1 MASLARAIRRARPLV
16 MQFGGGE
23 LVVVNYLAKQSCLIG
38 ALGMALLARLD
49 DWQPPHGVLARFA
62 PAGRAALDVEI
73 GRLSAASVIVE
84 RHTPAGDADE
94 AFEREFVW
102 GPEAAFYH
110 FSIRNTEY
118 MTPGQFA
125 GWMAAHVASTPP
137 VPLHTGH
144 EQMPGVVR
152 LPGPA
157 GDLDGMALMR
167 RRRSFRGFS
176 DRPIALGELG
186 DCLFAGLGITGFVRG
201 SFDEGY
207 LPLSMTPSGG
217 GRNPYEAYVYVR
229 RAGGLAPGT
238 YHNSAAD
245 HSLCPVS
252 RDHLPAPG
260 AVLGG
265 QPWFDNAAALVL
277 LVAEF
282 RRTMWKYPHPT
293 GYRVVVLEAGH
304 IAQNIILAATAHG
317 LTATPTCAVSD
328 HEAEKLTRA
337 TALTRTTMYAVALG
351 HRSRVPTAVDPIH
364 IVANEAVNGPSR
376 R

>member
-1 MASLARAIRRARPLV
+1 MAGAIRRARPLV
-16 MQFGGGE
+16 MQFGRDE
-23 LVVVNYLAKQSCLIG
+23 LVVVNYLARQSCPIG
-38 ALGMALLARLD
+38 ACGTALLAGLD
-49 DWQPPHGVLARFA
+49 DWQQPENALARFA
-62 PAGRAALDVEI
+62 PAARAALLSEI

-84 RHTPAGDADE
+84 RNTPAGEADE

-102 GPEAAFYH
+102 GAEAAFYH

-118 MTPGQFA
+118 MTPSRFA
-125 GWMAAHVASTPP
+125 GWMTGHVANTPP
-137 VPLHTGH
+137 VPLYTGH
-144 EQMPGVVR
+144 PQAPGVVR
-152 LPGPA
+152 LPEPTGE
-157 GDLDGMALMR
+157 LEGMALMR

-176 DRPIALGELG
+176 DQPIALGDLG

-217 GRNPYEAYVYVR
+217 GRNPYEAYVYAR
-229 RAGGLAPGT
+229 RVDRLAPGT
-238 YHNSAAD
+238 YHYSALD

-252 RDHLPAPG
+252 RDHQPAPG

-277 LVAEF
+277 LVADF
-282 RRTMWKYPHPT
+282 QRTMWKYPHPT

-328 HEAEKLTRA
+328 REAEKLTRA

-351 HRSRVPTAVDPIH
+351 HRSRIPTAVDPIH
-364 IVANEAVNGPSR
+364 VVPNGVGGGRSGR
-376 R
+376 

>member
-1 MASLARAIRRARPLV
+1 
-16 MQFGGGE
+16 MQFGRDG
-23 LVVVNYLAKQSCLIG
+23 LVVVNYLAKRSSPIG
-38 ALGMALLARLD
+38 PLGTALLAGLD
-49 DWQPPHGVLARFA
+49 DWQSSQAVLARFA
-62 PAGRAALDVEI
+62 PAAHAALLSEI
-73 GRLSAASVIVE
+73 ARLSTAAVIVE
-84 RHTPAGDADE
+84 RHTPAGEADE

-102 GPEAAFYH
+102 GAEAAFYH

-125 GWMAAHVASTPP
+125 GWMAEHVASTPP
-137 VPLHTGH
+137 VPLHFGH
-144 EQMPGVVR
+144 VQAPGVVS
-152 LPGPA
+152 LPVPTGE
-157 GDLDGMALMR
+157 LEGMALMR

-176 DRPIALGELG
+176 DQPIDLVDLG

-217 GRNPYEAYVYVR
+217 GRNPYEAYVYAR
-229 RAGGLAPGT
+229 RVGGLAPGT
-238 YHNSAAD
+238 YHYSAVD

-252 RDHLPAPG
+252 NDHQPAPG

-277 LVAEF
+277 LVADF
-282 RRTMWKYPHPT
+282 QRTMWKYPHPT

-328 HEAEKLTRA
+328 CEAEKLTRS

-351 HRSRVPTAVDPIH
+351 HRSRIPTAVDPIH
-364 IVANEAVNGPSR
+364 VVANRALSGTRSR